1 MRAGRSGIGALPP
14 IAPVFAVRWKFP
26 AENFGGDSYH
36 VPWSHLSDAGFYIVV
51 TSLTHAIYTILPSSL
66 GPGNGPSGGSST
78 SENSDE
84 TLRVVAG
91 SSCLPISFFGYG
103 NGAGAELSAEFPG
116 QLAVHR
122 SRGAYETVDAVP
134 GDFLRDGNCILVH
147 EQYFIDRDSLA
158 ANRDANFSILS
169 VRGV

>member
-1 MRAGRSGIGALPP
+1 MGRVEGVLRARTAMRLYVSWRARAAFL
-14 IAPVFAVRWKFP
+14 FP
-26 AENFGGDSYH
+26 F
-36 VPWSHLSDAGFYIVV
+36 LV
-51 TSLTHAIYTILPSSL
+51 T
-66 GPGNGPSGGSST
+66 
-78 SENSDE
+78 E
-84 TLRVVAG
+84 
-91 SSCLPISFFGYG
+91 